1 MYFEKTKINVEK
13 YKQTFSNS
21 IREQEVNTFKQLIT
35 LIIEAKNKS
44 QTTVKIK
51 CKENNNWVT
60 PELLNLI
67 KERDSNYKKYKKN
80 PSNMDLC
87 LKFRKLKNTVNNKI
101 KYLNNLFF
109 SNEWERAGNNTK
121 KQWNIVNHFMKGN
134 LCRDVIQELEVD
146 NKTINNIEGI
156 ANKFND
162 YFSNIGTNIINEVI
176 DEKNVRNYQPFFSEV
191 NCQRTFFLKP
201 TNRTEVSNIV
211 LNLKKNTAPGHDSI
225 TVLDVLNLRE
235 NIVEILVQLINQI
248 FVSGTFPN
256 ELKIVKVCPTH
267 KNGSK
272 KLLNNYRPISLI
284 SVFSKIIEMII
295 KIQML
300 SFLEEF
306 ITPDPYQYGFL
317 KESSTLSATAD
328 LINYITSKLDKKKMV
343 LGVFVDLRKAFDVVN
358 HEKLLNKLESMGY
371 RGVILGLIRSYL
383 LNREQYVC
391 VEKTPSTVLRVGS
404 GVPQGSVLGPLL
416 YSLYVLSLRFSNLNA
431 RYFTFADDTV
441 LLYDCDD
448 NFNQWTDTINEDLC
462 RYYDWLLE
470 NNLKINIDKT
480 KFMLFKQKNK
490 HVPNISVRLNNVEL
504 EKVCNIKYLGLVL
517 DEGLGWS
524 AHVDHITNK
533 IIPLVGALHKC
544 KYFLSK
550 NAKYQIYN
558 SFFLSVIRYLIVVW
572 GTCGVTVLNR
582 VKVLQNKVLKILFN
596 LDWFTHSDII
606 YSTLKLHQ
614 ITVILKIEQSKFMYK
629 VTSNKLKSNS
639 AITYVSQI
647 HTHGTRNLNNNNI
660 YLENV
665 RTNVAL
671 KNAYSEATKT
681 FNSLPQSVKEV
692 RSYGK
697 FIRLIKSHFEDYP

>member
-1 MYFEKTKINVEK
+1 
-13 YKQTFSNS
+13 
-21 IREQEVNTFKQLIT
+21 
-35 LIIEAKNKS
+35 
-44 QTTVKIK
+44 
-51 CKENNNWVT
+51 
-60 PELLNLI
+60 
-67 KERDSNYKKYKKN
+67 
-80 PSNMDLC
+80 
-87 LKFRKLKNTVNNKI
+87 
-101 KYLNNLFF
+101 
-109 SNEWERAGNNTK
+109 
-121 KQWNIVNHFMKGN
+121 
-134 LCRDVIQELEVD
+134 
-146 NKTINNIEGI
+146 
-156 ANKFND
+156 
-162 YFSNIGTNIINEVI
+162 
-176 DEKNVRNYQPFFSEV
+176 
-191 NCQRTFFLKP
+191 
-201 TNRTEVSNIV
+201 
-211 LNLKKNTAPGHDSI
+211 
-225 TVLDVLNLRE
+225 
-235 NIVEILVQLINQI
+235 
-248 FVSGTFPN
+248 
-256 ELKIVKVCPTH
+256 
-267 KNGSK
+267 
-272 KLLNNYRPISLI
+272 
-284 SVFSKIIEMII
+284 
-295 KIQML
+295 
-300 SFLEEF
+300 
-306 ITPDPYQYGFL
+306 
-317 KESSTLSATAD
+317 
-328 LINYITSKLDKKKMV
+328 MV

-647 HTHGTRNLNNNNI
+647 HTHGTRSLNNNNI